1 MTGPTI
7 ARLSDGGRIWALGAQ
22 QGNDRALEALAGALL
37 QRWQRGD
44 KLVVLGNMLGGDGD
58 PGRALDLMLLLRRR
72 LLATNLAC
80 DVFFLRGAQEEMWHK
95 LLSLQFAMSPLA
107 VLDWMLARGLA
118 ATIEAYG
125 GNVEEGRIAC
135 RAGPKA
141 IARWTVGLREA
152 QMARAGHAELLNS
165 LMRAALSADGT
176 MLLSA
181 AGVDATRPAR
191 RPGRRL
197 LVERPERSRA
207 RCRPDARRRR
217 RMAGHDA
224 AGPRR
229 RPRRSGRRWTGA
241 DGDAPGAGPG
251 RARSAAR
258 CSKIGS
264 LSPRAR
270 EGPLGAEVP
279 RYARDDAWLGRQR
292 AP

>member
-7 ARLSDGGRIWALGAQ
+7 ARLSDGGRIWTLGAQ
-22 QGNDRALEALAGALL
+22 QGDDRALEALAVALL

-95 LLSLQFAMSPLA
+95 LLGLQFAMSPLS

-125 GNVEEGRIAC
+125 GNVEDGRIAC
-135 RAGPKA
+135 RTGPRA
-141 IARWTVGLREA
+141 IARWTVGLRQA

-165 LMRAALSADGT
+165 RMRAALSADGT

-181 AGVDATRPAR
+181 AGVDATRPIDDQADAFWWN
-191 RPGRRL
+191 GQ
-197 LVERPERSRA
+197 SDRA
-207 RCRPDARRRR
+207 LAVAL
-217 RMAGHDA
+217 MQG
-224 AGPRR
+224 
-229 RPRRSGRRWTGA
+229 
-241 DGDAPGAGPG
+241 GDAGWQGVTRPVRGTGPG
-251 RARSAAR
+251 EAADDGR
-258 CSKIGS
+258 V
-264 LSPRAR
+264 LTVTRQVPA
-270 EGPLGAEVP
+270 LVALDTAGAVLE
-279 RYARDDAWLGRQR
+279 RIES
-292 AP
+292 

>member
-7 ARLSDGGRIWALGAQ
+7 ARLSDGGCIWALGAQ
-22 QGNDRALEALAGALL
+22 QGNDRALEVLAGALL

-95 LLSLQFAMSPLA
+95 LLALQFAMSPLA
-107 VLDWMLARGLA
+107 VLDWMLPRGLA

-135 RAGPKA
+135 RTGPKA
-141 IARWTVGLREA
+141 IARWTVGLRQA

-181 AGVDATRPAR
+181 AGVDATRPIDDQADAFWWNGQTDR
-191 RPGRRL
+191 ALDTALANGTNAGWQGVMRL
-197 LVERPERSRA
+197 VR
-207 RCRPDARRRR
+207 
-217 RMAGHDA
+217 
-224 AGPRR
+224 
-229 RPRRSGRRWTGA
+229 
-241 DGDAPGAGPG
+241 GAGPG
-251 RARSAAR
+251 EATD
-258 CSKIGS
+258 
-264 LSPRAR
+264 
-270 EGPLGAEVP
+270 EGRVLTVTRQAPALVALDASGAVLE
-279 RYARDDAWLGRQR
+279 RIES
-292 AP
+292 